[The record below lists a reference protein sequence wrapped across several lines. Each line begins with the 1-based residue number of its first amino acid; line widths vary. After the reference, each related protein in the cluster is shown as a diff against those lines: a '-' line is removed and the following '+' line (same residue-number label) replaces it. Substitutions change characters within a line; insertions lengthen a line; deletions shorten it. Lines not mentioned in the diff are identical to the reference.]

1 MLLSP
6 DFFAASLPLRGFRSS
21 HQIKWIV
28 RNRLMPS
35 AINLNRSSLT
45 QGGAAEY
52 LLFNRIVQMPNT
64 MPRADDIKPLQDTYP
79 KNMYNKKLT
88 GNKGLA

>member
-1 MLLSP
+1 
-6 DFFAASLPLRGFRSS
+6 
-21 HQIKWIV
+21 
-28 RNRLMPS
+28 MPS